1 MKIKWLNL
9 SNCVKDGFNNKKNF
23 SDIHFYT
30 PHVLQYADTLKQT
43 VLGLSSI
50 EVPAAKIKGVR
61 S

>member
-9 SNCVKDGFNNKKNF
+9 SNCVKDGFNKKNF

-30 PHVLQYADTLKQT
+30 PHVLQYVDTLKQT

-50 EVPAAKIKGVR
+50 EVPVAKSQGVR